1 MYEAISSAGI
11 RDTSMELAEVEPIL
25 QSWRRRC
32 EAQLDMIGVCRSN
45 GVFEMFPSANV
56 AASIQCPFRILDDYA
71 TTTTKYYVSP
81 GCIVYVASGI
91 STQPGLRGA
100 FYDPCRLLSSPCSTT
115 GSIISI
121 QDLINSPNQK
131 ARLPFDPRA
140 TGARDALGRW
150 PLIFHALNPDSNTR
164 QASAR

>member
-1 MYEAISSAGI
+1 MYEAISAAGI
-11 RDTSMELAEVEPIL
+11 RDTSIELAEVEPIL

-45 GVFEMFPSANV
+45 GVFEMFPSSQV
-56 AASIQCPFRILDDYA
+56 AASIQCPFRISDDYS

-100 FYDPCRLLSSPCSTT
+100 FYDPCRLPSSPCVG
-115 GSIISI
+115 GSAVSI
-121 QDLINSPNQK
+121 QDLINSPDQK

-150 PLIFHALNPDSNTR
+150 PSIFHALDPDSNTR